1 MQGCFNCR
9 KQSLCTEPEC
19 MDTFYKDNLY
29 IGSQCKM
36 HEFEEED
43 EFEAAE
49 EEDEFECTCEAGSPA
64 SDCGGLALIENSSGQ
79 DSEPIVFGR
88 AGVGM
93 SFVAKQRFVEEYGV

>member
-9 KQSLCTEPEC
+9 KQYLCTESEC
-19 MDTFYKDNLY
+19 MDTFYKDNPY

-36 HEFEEED
+36 HEL
-43 EFEAAE
+43 E

-64 SDCGGLALIENSSGQ
+64 SDCGGLALIETSSEQ

-93 SFVAKQRFVEEYGV
+93 SFATKQRFVEEYGV

>member
-1 MQGCFNCR
+1 
-9 KQSLCTEPEC
+9 
-19 MDTFYKDNLY
+19 MDTFYKDNPY

-49 EEDEFECTCEAGSPA
+49 EEDEFECTCEAGSPV
-64 SDCGGLALIENSSGQ
+64 SDCDSLVMAEISSGQ
-79 DSEPIVFGR
+79 DSEPLVFGR

-93 SFVAKQRFVEEYGV
+93 SFATKQRFVEEYGV

>member
-9 KQSLCTEPEC
+9 KQNLCTEPEC

-49 EEDEFECTCEAGSPA
+49 EEDEFEASSPA
-64 SDCGGLALIENSSGQ
+64 SDCDGLALIENSSGQ

-93 SFVAKQRFVEEYGV
+93 SFATKQKLVEECGL

>member
-9 KQSLCTEPEC
+9 KQNLCTEPEC

-49 EEDEFECTCEAGSPA
+49 EEDEFEAGSTT
-64 SDCGGLALIENSSGQ
+64 SDCGGLALTENSSEQ
-79 DSEPIVFGR
+79 DSDPIVFGR

-93 SFVAKQRFVEEYGV
+93 SFAAKQRFVEEYGV

>member
-9 KQSLCTEPEC
+9 KQNLCTEPEC

-49 EEDEFECTCEAGSPA
+49 EEDEFEAGSTT
-64 SDCGGLALIENSSGQ
+64 SDCGGLALTENFSEQ
-79 DSEPIVFGR
+79 DSDPIVFGR

-93 SFVAKQRFVEEYGV
+93 SFAAKQRFVEEYGV

>member
-1 MQGCFNCR
+1 MQGCYNCK
-9 KQSLCTEPEC
+9 KQNLCTEPEC

-49 EEDEFECTCEAGSPA
+49 EEDEFEASSPA
-64 SDCGGLALIENSSGQ
+64 SDCDGLDLIENSSGQ
-79 DSEPIVFGR
+79 DSEAVVFGR

-93 SFVAKQRFVEEYGV
+93 SFATKQRLVEEYGL

>member
-1 MQGCFNCR
+1 MQGCYNCR
-9 KQSLCTEPEC
+9 KQYLCTEPEC
-19 MDTFYKDNLY
+19 MDTFYKDNPY

-36 HEFEEED
+36 HELEEED

-49 EEDEFECTCEAGSPA
+49 EEDEFEASSPA
-64 SDCGGLALIENSSGQ
+64 LDCGGLALIENSSEQ

-93 SFVAKQRFVEEYGV
+93 SFATKQRFVEEYGV

>member
-9 KQSLCTEPEC
+9 KQNLCTEPEC

-49 EEDEFECTCEAGSPA
+49 EEDEFEAGSTT
-64 SDCGGLALIENSSGQ
+64 SDCGGLALAENSSEQGS
-79 DSEPIVFGR
+79 DPIVFGR

-93 SFVAKQRFVEEYGV
+93 SFAVKQRFVEEYGV